1 MSRTEREYT
10 FQVEAIEHQQSN
22 TKTCD
27 VTEYCHIWELVLTA
41 RPTGQTLTY
50 ALVCISEGPS
60 PRSS

>member
-10 FQVEAIEHQQSN
+10 FQVEAIEDQQSN

-27 VTEYCHIWELVLTA
+27 GILPYLGIS
-41 RPTGQTLTY
+41 PDGPPYQTLTY